1 MCAGFP
7 GAVSITGDEVMAH
20 AVTVE
25 LKQEKD
31 FRFAIDFAGGMPVVY
46 GDETPPLGGG
56 TGPNP
61 AQLLAAAVGNCMAD
75 SLLFAIRKFKQNA
88 EPIGATV
95 EATIDRNAEKR
106 LRVQHILVKL
116 TLGAPGAGLAHL
128 DRALDQ
134 FEDFCTVGQS
144 VRQGIPVTVE
154 VYDSDGA
161 RLK

>member
-1 MCAGFP
+1 
-7 GAVSITGDEVMAH
+7 MAH
-20 AVTVE
+20 TVTVG

-31 FRFAIDFAGGMPVVY
+31 FRFALDFAGGIPVVY
-46 GDETPPLGGG
+46 GDEAPPLGGG

-88 EPIGATV
+88 EPIRANV

-116 TLGAPGAGLAHL
+116 TLGAPGASLAHL
-128 DRALDQ
+128 DRALGQ

-154 VYDSDGA
+154 VYDSEGA